1 MEDDGMNESKDSRE
15 SSAWD
20 WRMSGSNSWIWGA
33 VLILVGGLLLLQ
45 TFYPD
50 LPVIINAGN
59 WWAIIILVFGV
70 NMIGRGWTIFQHN
83 GRIWGPLLWG
93 VLMVGFSLT
102 QLLTFAASAY
112 VWPVLLI
119 LGGLAVLF
127 GGQRG

>member
-1 MEDDGMNESKDSRE
+1 MEDDGMNENKDSGA

-20 WRMSGSNSWIWGA
+20 WRMGGSNSWIWGA
-33 VLILVGGLLLLQ
+33 VLILVGGMLLLQ

-70 NMIGRGWTIFQHN
+70 NMIGRGWPIFQHN
-83 GRIWGPLLWG
+83 GRVWGPLLWG
-93 VLMVGFSLT
+93 VLMVGFALT